1 MLNFSAGRRLLRL
14 SVVSM
19 FRCAWRVYSRK
30 YRPEQD
36 VFDLWMDRH
45 GDDQRLTEEYVS
57 PAGLVHLEKLPTSE
71 SRRLSNSWQSWGG
84 QCKFA

>member
-1 MLNFSAGRRLLRL
+1 MLNFSAGRRLSRL

-19 FRCAWRVYSRK
+19 FRCARRVYSRK

-57 PAGLVHLEKLPTSE
+57 PAGLVLLEKLPTSE
-71 SRRLSNSWQSWGG
+71 SRRVSHSWQSWGG
-84 QCKFA
+84 Q